1 LTGWQR
7 WIPLTG
13 ILFVILFVGAIF
25 LASLP
30 GGDDSDQEV
39 LDWYTDSGNRTSA
52 VISAYLWVIASLLL
66 VIFVNRLRYVI
77 QDAEGGTPLF
87 ATGAFAGGIGAAFCL
102 IVAAMAFAAIPAG
115 IEFGDD
121 PPPTSVDVPR
131 AFNSLGF
138 GLQLVG
144 MMFMAIVTILSTAAA
159 SFRYR
164 LFPTWFNW
172 LSIICAIALLFA
184 VIFLPG
190 IALLIWLVVA
200 SILLFQRQPATARQN
215 LPGGSASGAA

>member
-25 LASLP
+25 LVSLP
-30 GGDDSDQEV
+30 GGDDSEQEV
-39 LDWYTDSGNRTSA
+39 LDWYADSGNRTSA
-52 VISAYLWVIASLLL
+52 VIGAYLSVIASLLL
-66 VIFVNRLRYVI
+66 VVFVNRLRYVI
-77 QDAEGGTPLF
+77 QNAEGQAPLF
-87 ATGAFAGGIGAAFCL
+87 ATGAFAGGIGAAVCL

-115 IEFGDD
+115 VEFGDD

-131 AFNSLGF
+131 ALNSLGF

-144 MMFMAIVTILSTAAA
+144 MMFMAIIMILSTAAA

-172 LSIICAIALLFA
+172 LSVICAVALIFA
-184 VIFLPG
+184 VIWLPG

-200 SILLFQRQPATARQN
+200 SILLFQRQPATAGQN
-215 LPGGSASGAA
+215 LPGVSASSAP

>member
-25 LASLP
+25 LVSLP
-30 GGDDSDQEV
+30 GGDDSEQEV

-52 VISAYLWVIASLLL
+52 VIGAYLLVIASLFL
-66 VIFVNRLRYVI
+66 VVFVNHLRYVI

-87 ATGAFAGGIGAAFCL
+87 ATGAFAGGVGAALCL
-102 IVAAMAFAAIPAG
+102 IVAAMAFAAVPATV
-115 IEFGDD
+115 EFGDE

-131 AFNSLGF
+131 ALNSLGF

-144 MMFMAIVTILSTAAA
+144 MMFMAIIMILATAVA

-172 LSIICAIALLFA
+172 LSVICAIALVFA
-184 VIFLPG
+184 VIWLPG
-190 IALLIWLVVA
+190 IALPIWLVVA
-200 SILLFQRQPATARQN
+200 SILLFQRQPATARQT
-215 LPGGSASGAA
+215 LPGVSASSAP